1 MTAAELGRA
10 FAERFG
16 AEPDRVVRAPGRVN
30 LIGEHTDTSDGFVL
44 PMAIDREVRLALTP
58 RDDATVR
65 LVALDLA
72 EEASFEADAPSD
84 KDGWAAYA
92 HGVAWALAEA
102 GHALRGFDGVFSGD
116 VPRGAGLS
124 SSAAL
129 ELALARA
136 YAEAAGLPWDP
147 RAMSVACRR
156 AENAW
161 VGVASGIMD
170 QLIGA
175 CGEAGTALLIDC
187 RDLSTDAVPLPPGT
201 RVVILDTGTR
211 RGLVGSAYNER
222 RAQVDAAAKAL
233 DVEVLRDVDPSTL
246 EARAHELEPT
256 VRKRARH
263 VVRENARVLRAADAM
278 RRGDA
283 GAMGRLMDES
293 HASLRDDFEVSG
305 PALDAMTEIAQ
316 AQDGC
321 YGARMTGA
329 GFAGCCVA
337 LVAEDAVDAFVTEVD
352 ARYREATG
360 NDPAL
365 YPVVAT
371 AGAGRL
377 GSDGTA
383 S

>member
-1 MTAAELGRA
+1 MTADALREA
-10 FAERFG
+10 FEERFG
-16 AEPDRVVRAPGRVN
+16 APPAALVRAPGRVN

-44 PMAIDREVRLALTP
+44 PMAIDREIRVALTP

-65 LVALDLA
+65 LVALDVD
-72 EEASFEADAPSD
+72 EEATFEADAPHE

-102 GHALRGFDGVFSGD
+102 GHELRGFDGTFTGD

-136 YAEAAGLPWDP
+136 FAEASGLAWDP
-147 RAMSVACRR
+147 RAMAVACRR

-175 CGEAGTALLIDC
+175 CGEAGSALLIDC
-187 RDLSTDAVPLPPGT
+187 RDLSTETVPLPDGT

-222 RAQVDAAAKAL
+222 RAQVDAAARAL
-233 DVEVLRDVDPSTL
+233 DVGVLRDVDPATF
-246 EARAHELEPT
+246 EARAHELDPV
-256 VRKRARH
+256 VRRRARH
-263 VVRENARVLRAADAM
+263 VVLENARVLRAADAM

-283 GAMGRLMDES
+283 AEMGRLMDAS

-316 AQDGC
+316 AQPGC
-321 YGARMTGA
+321 HGARMTGA

-337 LVAEDAVDAFVTEVD
+337 LVAEEAVDAFVSEVE
-352 ARYREATG
+352 AEYREATG

-365 YPVVAT
+365 YPVVAS

-377 GSDGTA
+377 EAG
-383 S
+383 

>member
-1 MTAAELGRA
+1 MTVDALREA
-10 FAERFG
+10 FEARFG
-16 AEPDRVVRAPGRVN
+16 AAPSVLVRAPGRVN

-44 PMAIDREVRLALTP
+44 PMAIDREIRVAASP
-58 RDDATVR
+58 RGDANVR
-65 LVALDLA
+65 LVALDLD
-72 EEASFEADAPSD
+72 EEAAFEADAPHE

-102 GHALRGFDGVFSGD
+102 GHELRGFDGAFTGD

-136 YAEAAGLPWDP
+136 FAEASGLDWDP
-147 RAMSVACRR
+147 RAMAVACRR

-175 CGEAGTALLIDC
+175 CGEAGSALLIDC
-187 RDLSTDAVPLPPGT
+187 RDLSTETVPLPAGT

-222 RAQVDAAAKAL
+222 RSQVDAAAEAL
-233 DVEVLRDVDPSTL
+233 GVQVLRDVDPTTF
-246 EARAHELEPT
+246 EAHAHELDPV

-263 VVRENARVLRAADAM
+263 VVHENARVLRAADAM

-283 GAMGRLMDES
+283 AEMGRLINAS
-293 HASLRDDFEVSG
+293 HISLRDDFEVSG

-337 LVAEDAVDAFVTEVD
+337 LVAEDAVGSFASEVE
-352 ARYREATG
+352 ARYRKATG
-360 NDPAL
+360 NEPAL
-365 YPVVAT
+365 YPVVAS
-371 AGAGRL
+371 AGAGRIEA
-377 GSDGTA
+377 G
-383 S
+383 